1 MRIKRK
7 PVVAVAGR
15 GAMGAPLL
23 GRLAREEFPVA
34 VSFTSRELWV
44 GNERLATFP
53 ERLQTEA
60 DYAKVLDPYMKDVE
74 VMFLAVPSGP
84 NERAL
89 IDYCIKR
96 QIYAVLFCK
105 HALATHYAELRPHRY
120 MLGANATVGG
130 RTLSLPWL
138 RMQYLEGKQFVLYA
152 YWNAST
158 NFFMH
163 GVADSGSAPG
173 MFEKAKDTKLAEPGS
188 DDYASFLN
196 AEIGGDYRLKVMIA
210 MNDAMLGD
218 GPFVTKDAFDAYV
231 PLNKLDIRDRSLP
244 TCNDRYLVR
253 IDNLGLKPEF
263 ERGQPGT
270 LYAKHGEFQVCGG
283 FTDLSRNNSIAAW
296 MRSGDANGVR
306 IRFEGDHSH
315 EGSVEMSGPGAGT
328 ATVGAAMSDLYQFI
342 EATQDSLLENQWPR
356 RAAA

>member
-23 GRLAREEFPVA
+23 KRLGKEEFPVA
-34 VSFTSRELWV
+34 VSFTSRGLWV
-44 GNERLATFP
+44 GDKQVETFP
-53 ERLQTEA
+53 NRLKTEA
-60 DYAKVLDPYMKDVE
+60 DYAKVLEPYMKDVE

-84 NERAL
+84 DERAL
-89 IDYCIKR
+89 IDYCVKR
-96 QIYAVLFCK
+96 NIYTVLFCK
-105 HALATHYAELRPHRY
+105 HALATQYAELRPHRY

-138 RMQYLEGKQFVLYA
+138 RMQYLEGKKFVLYA

-163 GVADSGSAPG
+163 GVADGESAPG

-196 AEIGGDYRLKVMIA
+196 AEIGADYLYKVLIA
-210 MNDAMLGD
+210 MNDAMLGA
-218 GPFVTKDAFDAYV
+218 GPYMTADAFDTYV
-231 PLNKLDIRDRSLP
+231 PLSKTDIRDRSLP
-244 TCNDRYLVR
+244 TRNDRYLVR
-253 IDNLGLKPEF
+253 IDNVGLTPQF

-270 LYAKHGEFQVCGG
+270 LHAKHGDFQVWGG
-283 FTDLSRNNSIAAW
+283 FIDLSRDNSIATW
-296 MRSGDANGVR
+296 MRTGAANGVR
-306 IRFEGDHSH
+306 IRFEDGNSD
-315 EGSVEMSGPGAGT
+315 EGSIEMSGPGAGA
-328 ATVGAAMSDLYQFI
+328 ATVGAAMCDLYQFV
-342 EATQDSLLENQWPR
+342 EATQDSLLEGQWPR
-356 RAAA
+356 RQAA